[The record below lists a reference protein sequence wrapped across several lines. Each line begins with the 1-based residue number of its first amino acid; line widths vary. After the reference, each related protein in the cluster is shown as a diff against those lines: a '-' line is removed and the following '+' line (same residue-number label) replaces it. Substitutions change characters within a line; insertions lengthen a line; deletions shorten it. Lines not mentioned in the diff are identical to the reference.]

1 MLHCG
6 CTTGVGVT
14 TKAPVEFKVVAG
26 TSGAGAGF
34 ILSQFILWLL
44 GCWAWGASWAADNA
58 VKAIA
63 AVPQPAAEMIGL
75 VVTVI
80 GAYIF
85 GYLAPHTH
93 RPDPDPTP
101 EPIAPKPIT
110 LDHGL
115 DVLTEPL
122 PEV

>member
-1 MLHCG
+1 
-6 CTTGVGVT
+6 VT

-44 GCWAWGASWAADNA
+44 GCWAWGASWAADKA
-58 VKAIA
+58 VDAIA

-80 GAYIF
+80 GAYVF
-85 GYLAPHTH
+85 GWLAPHTH
-93 RPDPDPTP
+93 RPEP
-101 EPIAPKPIT
+101 EPAPEPPPLGPPPPPADPPDMGIALFDT
-110 LDHGL
+110 G
-115 DVLTEPL
+115 PL
-122 PEV
+122 PAT

>member
-1 MLHCG
+1 
-6 CTTGVGVT
+6 VT
-14 TKAPVEFKVVAG
+14 SRAPVEFKVVAG

-34 ILSQFILWLL
+34 VVSQFVLWLL
-44 GCWAWGASWAADNA
+44 GGWVWGASWTSNA
-58 VKAIA
+58 GIDAIA

-80 GAYIF
+80 GAYVF
-85 GYLAPHTH
+85 GWLAPHTS
-93 RPDPDPTP
+93 RPVPLPPDPVPTP
-101 EPIAPKPIT
+101 VPIPPKPIT

-115 DVLTEPL
+115 DVLHTEPV